1 MYTYVYNK
9 YRFFEVSESREK
21 ILATD
26 STLQRRIYG
35 EKLKR
40 RIYMA
45 DIELYEELQE

>member
-1 MYTYVYNK
+1 MYTINIDSSKFQKV
-9 YRFFEVSESREK
+9 REN
-21 ILATD
+21 IGNG
-26 STLQRRIYG
+26 RHIYG